1 LYKNKSLPFSVFYQQ
16 QKQAEVVSSKSIDL
30 ALRNASYAHKP
41 APDHP
46 WRRPWKDKKVPSDGD
61 ILTLSK

>member
-1 LYKNKSLPFSVFYQQ
+1 VFYQQ

-46 WRRPWKDKKVPSDGD
+46 WRRPWKIKKLPSDGD